1 MQTLLI
7 KLMNRS
13 FYVSVL
19 LIVCSI
25 LVEPPGHAQNEI
37 NWLDIEQGV
46 KKAID
51 QDKIL
56 LINVYTE
63 WCGFCKRLD
72 QTTFMDKDV
81 MPIIKEN
88 FIPVKFNAEMNASI
102 IFDGKKYDYIK
113 EGRRGHHGL
122 AGYLLDNRLG
132 YPTLVYVLKN
142 GKIIHRS
149 PGFRNETD
157 MLKEL
162 TYIKEGH
169 YKRVDW
175 RTYKNSN

>member
-25 LVEPPGHAQNEI
+25 LVEPPLRAQNEI
-37 NWLDIEQGV
+37 NWLDIEHGV
-46 KKAID
+46 KEAME
-51 QDKIL
+51 QDKIM
-56 LINVYTE
+56 LINVYTD

-72 QTTFMDKDV
+72 QTTFMDREV
-81 MPIIKEN
+81 MSIIEEN
-88 FIPVKFNAEMNASI
+88 FIPIKLNAEINRTI
-102 IFDGKKYDYIK
+102 IFEGKKYDFIK

-142 GKIIHRS
+142 GKVIHRS
-149 PGFRNETD
+149 PGYRNEAD

-162 TYIKEGH
+162 TYIREEH
-169 YKRVDW
+169 YKKVDW
-175 RTYKNSN
+175 RTYKKSN